1 MINQEIEKQLQG
13 YLREDIG
20 KGDITSAITPLKE
33 CQASIKANQK
43 CVLAGIEEAEFLFK
57 SAGLET
63 KKLKKDGDMA
73 KPKQKIL
80 IIRGNNR
87 KILALERVCLNII
100 GRMSGVATL
109 CTKAKN
115 KMKKTNT
122 ILAVTRKTIPG
133 FQFLD
138 KKAAEIAGLWSHRKN
153 LAEMIL
159 IKDNHLEFFKSV
171 TEALQS
177 AKKTGKKTEI
187 ETKNQKEA
195 LEAAKEKPDM
205 IMLDNFNPNNAKK
218 TIKKLKKIGYK
229 GKIELSGG
237 ITLKNLK
244 HYMNIGADYISM
256 GELTKN
262 AKILDFSMDI
272 EWVGKR

>member
-1 MINQEIEKQLQG
+1 MISPEVEKQLQE
-13 YLREDIG
+13 YLREDISE
-20 KGDITSAITPLKE
+20 GDITSAITPLKE

-63 KKLKKDGDMA
+63 KKLKKDGDKA
-73 KPKQKIL
+73 KPKEKIL
-80 IIRGNNR
+80 IIKGNNR
-87 KILALERVCLNII
+87 KILTLERVCLNII

-115 KMKKTNT
+115 KMKKTKT

-133 FQFLD
+133 FQTLD

-159 IKDNHLEFFKSV
+159 IKDNHLEFFKNI
-171 TEALQS
+171 TEALQI

-195 LEAAKEKPDM
+195 IEAAKQNPDM
-205 IMLDNFNPNNAKK
+205 IMLDNFNPTDAKK
-218 TIKKLKKIGYK
+218 TIEKIKKTGYQ

-237 ITLKNLK
+237 ITIKNLK
-244 HYMNIGADYISM
+244 NYMNIGADYISM

-262 AKILDFSMDI
+262 AKILDFSLDI
-272 EWVGKR
+272 EGVEKK